1 MSTKRIN
8 PNFSKSQ
15 AAEITKR
22 LFDLTPSEM
31 DPLPSYWDQNFYLAT
46 VDGGKYV
53 LKIFNFKDSENPT
66 LIGVQVQCMS
76 FLYQNGLPVP
86 AAVPTTSGQLMSLE
100 EADFGCGYQKYLV
113 ILLTFLPG
121 TTISKVPST
130 PQLLYEVGRTA
141 ARMDK
146 TLQNFQHPHY
156 DELQRDQFIWS
167 LSNIPLLEGYL
178 HVLDGDPLK
187 EVVEALI
194 NQYKTSVIP
203 KRSSFRSSLIH
214 GDFNDLNL
222 LVQPKENG
230 AHRLSGIVDFSD
242 MHIGYYIYELAI
254 TIMYMMMEHPNP
266 IEVGGPVLAG
276 WESVLPLNEAEK
288 DCLYTLVISRF
299 CQSFVLARYSV
310 LLHPENAEYLMITSK
325 KGISLLHQ
333 LWARGKE
340 EVEKVWFEGAAQYS
354 DEK

>member
-100 EADFGCGYQKYLV
+100 EA
-113 ILLTFLPG
+113 
-121 TTISKVPST
+121 
-130 PQLLYEVGRTA
+130 
-141 ARMDK
+141 
-146 TLQNFQHPHY
+146 
-156 DELQRDQFIWS
+156 
-167 LSNIPLLEGYL
+167 GYL

>member
-1 MSTKRIN
+1 MSEKRSN

-22 LFDLTPSEM
+22 LFGLTPSEM
-31 DPLPSYWDQNFYLAT
+31 DPLPSYYDQNFYVTTA
-46 VDGGKYV
+46 GGAKYV

-86 AAVPTTSGQLMSLE
+86 TAVPTTSGQLMSLE
-100 EADFGCGYQKYLV
+100 EA
-113 ILLTFLPG
+113 
-121 TTISKVPST
+121 
-130 PQLLYEVGRTA
+130 
-141 ARMDK
+141 
-146 TLQNFQHPHY
+146 
-156 DELQRDQFIWS
+156 
-167 LSNIPLLEGYL
+167 GYL

-203 KRSSFRSSLIH
+203 KRSSFCSSLIH
-214 GDFNDLNL
+214 ADLNDLNI
-222 LVQPKENG
+222 LVQPDENG
-230 AHRLSGIVDFSD
+230 DHLISGIVDFSD
-242 MHIGYYIYELAI
+242 MQFGYYIYELAI

-299 CQSFVLARYSV
+299 CQSCVLARYLV
-310 LLHPENAEYLMITSK
+310 LLHPENAEYVISTSE
-325 KGISLLHQ
+325 KGIPLLHQ
-333 LWARGKE
+333 LWERGKE
-340 EVEKVWFEGAAQYS
+340 EVEKVWFEGASQYNH
-354 DEK
+354 EKKEFKVLTSI